1 MKEKELIE
9 AIEQQARLINFNSSL
24 LKDLGVFYRDNLTE
38 TQRDVLV
45 GHLFFDKVAYLLER
59 KIILNYS
66 YLFSNSDNDFF
77 RLPKTICMVIQKH
90 KKLNWIEAVPLDI
103 VTDYSQ
109 RIDLVIDSDKIKI
122 IRDKAIAHR
131 ERNWKT
137 KVPEIDYKFLQE
149 LNILCGEINDKVFR
163 NLSDKVSVST
173 WDNYQLMNF
182 EMIVEKLVA
191 YKDLQEILQ
200 RRELWTV
207 MKYGWQQKLYA
218 IVLLIIFRCQ
228 NNRS

>member
-9 AIEQQARLINFNSSL
+9 VIEQQASLINFNSSL

-38 TQRDVLV
+38 TQKDVLV

-59 KIILNYS
+59 EIILNYS

-77 RLPKTICMVIQKH
+77 RLPKTICLVIQKH
-90 KKLNWIEAVPLDI
+90 KKLSWFEAVPLDV
-103 VTDYSQ
+103 VTDFSQ
-109 RIDLVIDSDKIKI
+109 RIDLAIDSDKIKI

-131 ERNWKT
+131 ESNWKA
-137 KVPEIDYKFLQE
+137 KIPEIDYKFLQE
-149 LNILCGEINDKVFR
+149 LNILCGEINDRIFR
-163 NLSDKVSVST
+163 NLSDKVSIST

-191 YKDLQEILQ
+191 YNDLQG
-200 RRELWTV
+200 
-207 MKYGWQQKLYA
+207 KYYSGESNG
-218 IVLLIIFRCQ
+218 R
-228 NNRS
+228 